1 MHLKNVD
8 RAVRQRVLDK
18 ELSIEQAFAAGVM
31 CPLPDGV
38 VDIRA
43 VVQFL
48 EQQHFAGPIVVEQ
61 DLAENARETPLAL
74 ARRNLDYLNS
84 VG

>member
-1 MHLKNVD
+1 
-8 RAVRQRVLDK
+8 
-18 ELSIEQAFAAGVM
+18 M

-48 EQQHFAGPIVVEQ
+48 EQQHFGGPIVVEQ
-61 DLAENARETPLAL
+61 DPAENAAETPLAL